1 MTGLTVQNFLSAAT
15 GIAVVFARQGVKTL
29 GNAWIDIA
37 RITLYLLPPLAI
49 IFALFLVSQCVIQNF
64 SPYLLL
70 LVETLQNQ
78 PQTIPMGLV
87 ASQEAIKLLGTNRRI
102 FCHKFSSSF

>member
-15 GIAVVFARQGVKTL
+15 GIAVAFARQGVKTL

-64 SPYLLL
+64 SPYLL
-70 LVETLQNQ
+70 VETLQNQ
-78 PQTIPMGLV
+78 PQTIPMGPV